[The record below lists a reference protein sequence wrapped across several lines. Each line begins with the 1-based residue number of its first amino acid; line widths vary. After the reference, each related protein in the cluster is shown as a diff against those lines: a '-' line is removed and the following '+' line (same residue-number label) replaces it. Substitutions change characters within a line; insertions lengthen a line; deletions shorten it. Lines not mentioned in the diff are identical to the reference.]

1 MAAKRLRRI
10 VIADDQPLE
19 RLGVLAILKQA
30 ITFERLDWT
39 ASFGE
44 IAEILTEDTDLVV
57 LDDQLPGLTSLETL
71 RQLRVAHPTVK
82 FVLVCADCTPQAVFT
97 GLMAGANG
105 YIAKT
110 MDALEMV
117 EAFRLVSMGHVFVPP
132 HLSDGGAMIGSNML
146 HQQWNRVMQLSARQ
160 RQVLQ
165 LVCEGASNKEIARKL
180 SISEATVKV
189 HVGAAF
195 RVIGVTNRVHAA
207 AVFRQHRLQ
216 GDEEAPEVLLPPA
229 NQQLLPFPEASTGR
243 KTRD

>member
-30 ITFERLDWT
+30 ISFEQLEWT
-39 ASFGE
+39 TSFGD
-44 IAEILTEDTDLVV
+44 IANLLVEDTDLVV
-57 LDDQLPGLTSLETL
+57 LDDQLPGLTSLEAL

-97 GLMAGANG
+97 GLMAGASG
-105 YIAKT
+105 YISKT
-110 MDALEMV
+110 MDALDMV
-117 EAFRLVSMGHVFVPP
+117 EAFRLVSMGHVYVPP

-207 AVFRQHRLQ
+207 AVFRQHRLH
-216 GDEEAPEVLLPPA
+216 GEDAVSEIMSPPT
-229 NQQLLPFPEASTGR
+229 NQQLLPFLDASTGR
-243 KTRD
+243 KTTD